1 MAKVALKSIEMGLES
16 NKMEKTDK
24 IKHNYIFP
32 DILSKAMAKLPL
44 SVQYEASMMSMS
56 LMVLGLI
63 TTTIYLTFY
72 TTFVLWYKIFLI
84 INCLAGI
91 VFMLSFLITTF
102 QQYQNYM
109 EVKEFQEQIKED
121 KIEKIN
127 EDETNNNN

>member
-1 MAKVALKSIEMGLES
+1 
-16 NKMEKTDK
+16 MEKTDK

-32 DILSKAMAKLPL
+32 DILSKAMSKLPL

-56 LMVLGLI
+56 LMVVGLI

-91 VFMLSFLITTF
+91 IFMLSFLITTF

-109 EVKEFQEQIKED
+109 EVKEFQEKMKE
-121 KIEKIN
+121 EEIN
-127 EDETNNNN
+127 KSKEDETNNNN